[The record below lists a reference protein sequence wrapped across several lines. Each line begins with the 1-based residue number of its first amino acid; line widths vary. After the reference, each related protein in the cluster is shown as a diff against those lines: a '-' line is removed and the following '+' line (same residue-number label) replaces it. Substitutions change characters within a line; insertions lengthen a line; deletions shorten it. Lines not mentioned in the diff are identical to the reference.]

1 MLQNTRCLPSF
12 VEKAKDPA
20 GWNEHIREYLDL
32 GDRESC
38 PVIMMSELQY
48 DGRFRSPKVGQ
59 PLITY
64 LSVSMDGCSAN
75 LSGND

>member
-1 MLQNTRCLPSF
+1 MDAPKHEVPSELI
-12 VEKAKDPA
+12 EKAKDPA

-48 DGRFRSPKVGQ
+48 DGRRGLENYNV
-59 PLITY
+59 
-64 LSVSMDGCSAN
+64 
-75 LSGND
+75 